1 MSGWLNLAKSALSS
15 AQKRID
21 HVLDIR
27 SEDESDDAD
36 KCVVD
41 TNFPQSP
48 CSSSAPS
55 ADVSGP
61 DLQLPIHLLPGA
73 ESAGSFAV
81 PTQVANPVVLCPA
94 NELENADACS
104 VDVSVR
110 ACVDFLVSRVSGDL
124 DESAGLLRGN
134 FVHIPRNNGA
144 AGPKSSECTSPA
156 DEAETTL
163 SSDIEMVG
171 TSLDDNGSDRSSDA
185 RNANNGDFNG
195 RTGSDVALRA
205 LLQRRLLHTSTARN
219 DASVSEIVAVYEKRV
234 TELTERLAI
243 EVNMREQITS
253 EKSKLAEEN
262 SRFKSLYQSVK
273 EKEKQIVELLS
284 EGEKLAKRELQQA
297 NLIKKLRE
305 KEKEQEKAIDKLK
318 DQVKNLNLLKQEV
331 SEWKSQYEAQKKNN
345 DKINED
351 LDHVQSTVSQ
361 FQAQIEDSKIQCN
374 QYKLKIDA
382 LVRDNAEL
390 TAAKATVEHELQ
402 VFKDLNSKSKE
413 AELKER
419 LDTVLLECKNETHAL
434 KRQIEQANT
443 IINQNHEE
451 HAMLESS
458 LKWEISQ
465 LRQKLQLADMRN
477 QELSEGA
484 ADASKPLLKQME
496 SLQSS
501 FRSQQDH
508 WEKVEKLL
516 ANAYKTFSEIAE
528 RKLLE
533 AEEKNV
539 QSNLAVSEHEK
550 RAAQLET
557 KLTNSATDLSQL
569 RDKLD
574 ELQVELERR
583 QQCEK
588 RLMEQMQENAR
599 LHQEEMSEER
609 AKCAKL
615 EQCILNY
622 TSSFEAKHQSEL
634 DSLKAELLQSAK
646 TVLSLQMELAEERR
660 RFSAEIGRGQTTE
673 EWSDLEVGEANL
685 MPELIRNRLQ
695 LLENEINE
703 CQQLQQHRDVLAT
716 DLITVSQELNSC
728 KSRLAECEGIQ
739 ENYQSLEEKHQALL
753 QMYGE
758 KLEENESLGLELYDV
773 KAMFRKQVTEL
784 LKGEEKT

>member
-15 AQKRID
+15 AQRRID

-41 TNFPQSP
+41 RDFAQSA

-55 ADVSGP
+55 ADVSGAN
-61 DLQLPIHLLPGA
+61 LQHPVQLLPAAELTGA
-73 ESAGSFAV
+73 F
-81 PTQVANPVVLCPA
+81 TVANPVVLCPA
-94 NELENADACS
+94 NELENAHICS
-104 VDVSVR
+104 VDASVR
-110 ACVDFLVSRVSGDL
+110 ACVEFLVSRVSGDL
-124 DESAGLLRGN
+124 DESAGLLRGSL
-134 FVHIPRNNGA
+134 VHIPRNNGG
-144 AGPKSSECTSPA
+144 AGLKSSECTSPA

-195 RTGSDVALRA
+195 RMGSDVALRA

-219 DASVSEIVAVYEKRV
+219 DASVSEIVTVYEKRV
-234 TELTERLAI
+234 TELTERLAV
-243 EVNMREQITS
+243 EVSMREQIAS

-262 SRFKSLYQSVK
+262 SRFKNLYQSVK

-318 DQVKNLNLLKQEV
+318 DQVKNLSALRQEV
-331 SEWKSQYEAQKKNN
+331 NEWKSLYEAQKRSN

-351 LDHVQSTVSQ
+351 LDHVQGMVSQ

-451 HAMLESS
+451 HAMLENS

-465 LRQKLQLADMRN
+465 LRQKLQFAEMRN

-496 SLQSS
+496 SLQTS

-516 ANAYKTFSEIAE
+516 YDRIKIAE
-528 RKLLE
+528 EKLLE
-533 AEEKNV
+533 AEEKNM
-539 QSNLAVSEHEK
+539 QSNFAVSEHEK
-550 RAAQLET
+550 RAVQLEA
-557 KLTNSATDLSQL
+557 KLANSAAELSQL

-574 ELQVELERR
+574 ELHAELQRR

-588 RLMEQMQENAR
+588 RLMEQMQESAH

-634 DSLKAELLQSAK
+634 DNLKAELLQSAK
-646 TVLSLQMELAEERR
+646 TVLSLQVELAEERR
-660 RFSAEIGRGQTTE
+660 RAAAELAHGQTP
-673 EWSDLEVGEANL
+673 D
-685 MPELIRNRLQ
+685 
-695 LLENEINE
+695 E

-728 KSRLAECEGIQ
+728 KSKLAEYEGIQ